1 MDKKCKKFIKKI
13 KQMNEGDSL
22 NYYDYEILCISP
34 KQFFMIIHD
43 MDMKEFGLDE
53 LLDFIVN

>member
-1 MDKKCKKFIKKI
+1 
-13 KQMNEGDSL
+13 MNEGDSL

-43 MDMKEFGLDE
+43 MDMKEVGLDE